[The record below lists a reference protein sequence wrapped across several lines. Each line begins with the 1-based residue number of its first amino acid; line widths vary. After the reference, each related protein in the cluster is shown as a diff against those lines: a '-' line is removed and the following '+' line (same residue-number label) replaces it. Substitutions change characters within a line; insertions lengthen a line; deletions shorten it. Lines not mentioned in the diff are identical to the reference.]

1 VREREDALGVV
12 VHVLQLLAAPPYEA
26 QTEHL
31 ERLLHDCG
39 RGKEVRQVL
48 SLCARP
54 VRAWDEPWTLKKPL
68 SS

>member
-1 VREREDALGVV
+1 MEREDALGVV

-39 RGKEVRQVL
+39 RGKEERQAL
-48 SLCARP
+48 
-54 VRAWDEPWTLKKPL
+54 
-68 SS
+68 